1 MNGLTVLPAVELLSM
16 LRRGQISPLEL
27 AGEYIQQIERLNPQL
42 HALVDFD
49 AERVR
54 EQARALENSTGAR
67 GPLFGLPMTIKSSIA
82 TAGYRCEIG
91 SLLHRGNIPHE
102 NATVVDR
109 AKASRRADPGNHQ
122 LPGVSDGL

>member
-1 MNGLTVLPAVELLSM
+1 MPAVELLSM

-27 AGEYIQQIERLNPQL
+27 ADEYIQQIERLNPQL

-54 EQARALENSTGAR
+54 AQARALENSSGSR

-82 TAGYRCEIG
+82 TAGYRCETG
-91 SLLHRGNIPHE
+91 SLLHRGYVPHE
-102 NATVVDR
+102 NATVVER
-109 AKASRRADPGNHQ
+109 ISRPAR
-122 LPGVSDGL
+122 